1 MYDAIKIVK
10 NDFFIGM
17 VSENETFPIFLRYLD
32 LIDRRTQR
40 SAVATRPDF
49 SERDLRSLRIFCAVA
64 QANGFAA
71 AEKQLNMSKASISRH
86 IRDVEET
93 LGARLCERG
102 PSGFVLT
109 HAGKVALDLAREAL
123 VSLER
128 IRPEIDAVRGVLSG
142 TLSIGMVEHIVS
154 DEGCHL
160 PEALAALKEQAPDVN
175 VELRVLTF
183 NELDLAIRERRVQVA
198 IRGMYRR
205 EAGFHYLPLFIERQ
219 QLYVARRRLR
229 DAATL
234 PLVYRSQPFV
244 HEALNTLGMQ
254 RGPTASGLEAVAML
268 TLSGHYVGLLPQ
280 FYAASFAKR
289 HALVKVPAG
298 PLFENRISAITEIS
312 RPRTR
317 ALDLFLD
324 LLQQFHGSA

>member
-1 MYDAIKIVK
+1 M
-10 NDFFIGM
+10 
-17 VSENETFPIFLRYLD
+17 
-32 LIDRRTQR
+32 
-40 SAVATRPDF
+40 TRPDF
-49 SERDLRSLRIFCAVA
+49 TERDLRSLRIFCAVT

-86 IRDVEET
+86 IREVEET

-109 HAGKVALDLAREAL
+109 HAGKVALDLARDAIR
-123 VSLER
+123 SLER

-154 DEGCHL
+154 DAGCHL
-160 PEALAALKEQAPDVN
+160 PEVLAALKQQAPDVN
-175 VELRVLTF
+175 VELQVMTF
-183 NELDLAIRERRVQVA
+183 NELDLALRERRVQVG

-205 EAGFHYLPLFIERQ
+205 EAGLDYLPLFVERQ
-219 QLYVARRRLR
+219 ALYVARSKMA

-234 PLVYRSQPFV
+234 PLVHREQPFV
-244 HEALNTLGMQ
+244 HEALNRLGMQ
-254 RGPTASGLEAVAML
+254 RGPSASGLEAVAML
-268 TLSGHYVGLLPQ
+268 VLSGHYVGLLPQ

-289 HALVKVPAG
+289 HALAKVPSG
-298 PLFENRISAITEIS
+298 PVYENTISAITEIS

-317 ALDLFLD
+317 ALDLFLEIARE
-324 LLQQFHGSA
+324 LHRAA